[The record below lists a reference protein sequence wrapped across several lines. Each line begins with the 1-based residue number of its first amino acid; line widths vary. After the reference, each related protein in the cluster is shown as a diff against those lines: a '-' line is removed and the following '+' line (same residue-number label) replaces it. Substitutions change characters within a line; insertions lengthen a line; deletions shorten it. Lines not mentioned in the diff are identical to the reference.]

1 MDLSGAK
8 FQKLSIG
15 AIEQSPEIQAWVSQF
30 NGGQSQ
36 VAKALL
42 SHVCFVSRD
51 EFSSWLRRSIEQLSP
66 DEVHALYSVRK
77 LPKDNSFWDV
87 TGKPIVRPGSSLG
100 SEDLVY
106 SLISNLVRSSNG
118 RLLDHP
124 SLSVLKAKRV
134 KCFVLI
140 DDSIGSGDRVSG
152 FINSILMH
160 PTLLSWWSF
169 GWIKMYVI
177 SFARTRQA
185 EATILSNIRGSDHRK
200 RKFRKSEKLEFISEI
215 VYDIDWYEA
224 RWGEQYAQIINLCQ
238 RQTQIHENFRLGYGG
253 IMAHIVF
260 YHSVPNNLPGVL
272 WKKNK
277 KWQGLMPG
285 CAVPDWLLALLD
297 QLSPGKVGN
306 TPIPDILLK
315 LLALVKRGVR
325 SVGSVATRLGI
336 DHQYTNAIINHAT
349 ELGFLTPQLRF
360 TSAGLDRLVQS
371 KKIEMLPKWDHNMYI
386 PSSWCAGRA
395 TVQPLTN
402 ESSIAQRLADS
413 VEALVSADGDVGQ
426 TSLVRSDA
434 KTATPSLSLK
444 SHLPSVS
451 RMRIETSGPKGS
463 KER

>member
-1 MDLSGAK
+1 ML
-8 FQKLSIG
+8 F
-15 AIEQSPEIQAWVSQF
+15 
-30 NGGQSQ
+30 
-36 VAKALL
+36 
-42 SHVCFVSRD
+42 
-51 EFSSWLRRSIEQLSP
+51 RS
-66 DEVHALYSVRK
+66 
-77 LPKDNSFWDV
+77 
-87 TGKPIVRPGSSLG
+87 
-100 SEDLVY
+100 
-106 SLISNLVRSSNG
+106 
-118 RLLDHP
+118 
-124 SLSVLKAKRV
+124 
-134 KCFVLI
+134 
-140 DDSIGSGDRVSG
+140 
-152 FINSILMH
+152 
-160 PTLLSWWSF
+160 
-169 GWIKMYVI
+169 
-177 SFARTRQA
+177 
-185 EATILSNIRGSDHRK
+185 
-200 RKFRKSEKLEFISEI
+200 LEFISEI